1 MCQHSAQRLG
11 RHLRQHPPE
20 HLQISHALQR
30 CNGRGRA
37 LRVRAILRRWSQRRS
52 HHGRDASRALRRQ
65 GKSAR
70 VSTKARADPREP
82 RQQGALDLA
91 LTHPPIHSQPNV
103 PNFLQSLQLWISFV
117 VLLSPR
123 YKILLYAAAIQLP
136 LKPLVALVV
145 NFPLSL
151 VSVFI

>member
-1 MCQHSAQRLG
+1 MFVKYTLPAQDMCQHSAQRLG

-103 PNFLQSLQLWISFV
+103 PNFLQVCSFGFLSWCFCLRVTKYCCMLQQSSYL
-117 VLLSPR
+117 
-123 YKILLYAAAIQLP
+123 
-136 LKPLVALVV
+136 
-145 NFPLSL
+145 
-151 VSVFI
+151 